1 MSAYTFDRQSALRIS
16 KSVQATERLDL
27 TDSYYPYRGRGALMA
42 LGKYDPGGTT
52 AWSKGTEE
60 TVKIYNMET
69 RTETGEEATVYN
81 LFADIPAGA
90 WVLFQQG
97 YLIAAECEV

>member
-1 MSAYTFDRQSALRIS
+1 
-16 KSVQATERLDL
+16 
-27 TDSYYPYRGRGALMA
+27 MA

-52 AWSKGTEE
+52 AWAKGTEE

-69 RTETGEEATVYN
+69 RTETGEEAKVYN

-97 YLIAAECEV
+97 YLLAAECGG